1 MKNSS
6 RPSLGIAGRLMA
18 VVAALTLVLI
28 ATAIYAIQELND
40 VSELAKR
47 AESNRV
53 PQLNRVAQV
62 ELSVTRVSLQLRH
75 AMLARTPQERQTA
88 LDDIA
93 AKRLFIERELAQ
105 YRDMLFTEKG
115 KARYAAV
122 PGLVVAFWKEGDAN
136 VALIQEGRRDEAFA
150 YLVEHTIPARNA
162 LLKVLNETVV
172 YQSDA
177 LSHEIVDITQAVGS
191 TTRLLI
197 AAFSGMTIGLVG
209 FALWVGRTLRRRVRE
224 ARHVAERVRDGDL
237 SSTIRDDAHDEFSP
251 LVAALAEMQQ
261 ALVRVVSGVRSSAE
275 GVAGASQEIAQG
287 NQDLS
292 ARTEH
297 QASAL
302 QQTAA
307 TMEELGTTVR
317 HNAEH
322 AQQAN
327 RLSEEAATVALRGGE
342 VVGNVVARMQGI
354 SHSSR
359 QIADIISVIDGIAF
373 QTNILALNAAV
384 EAARA
389 GEQGRG
395 FAVVAE
401 EVRTLAKRSADA
413 AREIK
418 SLIQGSVDEVE
429 QGATLV
435 QEAGQTMEDIVK
447 AITRVNE
454 IVREI
459 NTASQEQSAGI
470 GQVGQAIEQMDQAT
484 QQNAALVE
492 QSAAAADSMRQRADE
507 LVQAVAAFRLRS
519 A

>member
-1 MKNSS
+1 MKKTSS
-6 RPSLGIAGRLMA
+6 PVLGIAGRLMA

-28 ATAIYAIQELND
+28 ATALYAIQQLNG
-40 VSELAKR
+40 VKHLAER

-53 PQLNRVAQV
+53 PQLNRIAQV
-62 ELSVTRVSLQLRH
+62 ELNVTRVSLQLRH
-75 AMLARTPQERQTA
+75 AMLARTPAERQAA

-93 AKRLFIERELAQ
+93 AKRQLIEQELGQ
-105 YRDMLFTEKG
+105 YRDMLFTDKG
-115 KARYAAV
+115 KARYATV
-122 PGLVVAFWKEGDAN
+122 PDLVSAFWKAGEAN
-136 VALIQEGRRDEAFA
+136 LALIQQGHKDEAFA

-172 YQSDA
+172 YQGDA
-177 LSHEIVDITQAVGS
+177 LSREIADITQSTGS

-197 AAFSGMTIGLVG
+197 AAFAGMAISLIC
-209 FALWVGRTLRRRVRE
+209 FALWVGRTLRKRVQ
-224 ARHVAERVRDGDL
+224 AAQHVAERVRDGDL
-237 SSTIRDDAHDEFSP
+237 SSAIEDDARDEFSP
-251 LVAALAEMQQ
+251 LVAALANMQQ
-261 ALVRVVSGVRSSAE
+261 ALVQVVSGVRSSAE
-275 GVAGASQEIAQG
+275 SVAGASQEIAQG

-292 ARTEH
+292 SRTEH

-307 TMEELGTTVR
+307 TMDELGTTVR
-317 HNAEH
+317 NNAEH

-327 RLSEEAATVALRGGE
+327 RLADEAAAVALRGGE
-342 VVGNVVARMQGI
+342 VVGNVVERMQGI
-354 SHSSR
+354 SNSSR

-395 FAVVAE
+395 FAVVAG

-418 SLIQGSVDEVE
+418 SLIQGSVEQVE

-435 QEAGQTMEDIVK
+435 QEAGRTMDGIVQ

-470 GQVGQAIEQMDQAT
+470 GQVGLAIEQMDQVT
-484 QQNAALVE
+484 QQNAALVQ
-492 QSAAAADSMRQRADE
+492 QSAAAAGSMRQRADE